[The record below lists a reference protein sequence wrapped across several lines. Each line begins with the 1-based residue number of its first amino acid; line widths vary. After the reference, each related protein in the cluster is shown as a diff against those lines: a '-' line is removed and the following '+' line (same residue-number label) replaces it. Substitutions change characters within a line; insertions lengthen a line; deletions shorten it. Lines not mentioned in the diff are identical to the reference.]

1 MPSNCSNLIND
12 FLPSE
17 QRSLELMV
25 TVKKV
30 VRRVWVE
37 ELQGKLRLL
46 RGLNLRNKPMNLVL
60 KEK

>member
-1 MPSNCSNLIND
+1 
-12 FLPSE
+12 
-17 QRSLELMV
+17 MV